1 MNLYDLFA
9 FFGIFISIAGIR
21 FILSFI
27 MGMVYGGFTGEETL
41 FSWMVDILV
50 TSIIAAVAIV
60 YMITTG
66 RISVV

>member
-9 FFGIFISIAGIR
+9 FFGIFISIAAFR
-21 FILSFI
+21 FICGLI
-27 MGMVYGGFTGEETL
+27 IGMVCGSATGEETL
-41 FSWMVDILV
+41 YSWMIDILV
-50 TSIIAAVAIV
+50 TSIIAAGAIV